1 MTQPYFIGLMSGT
14 SADGID
20 AVIVTTK
27 GEQSELIGSH
37 HRPMPAP
44 LRQEILAFRQSGQD
58 ELHRLATLDVQLAEE
73 YAAAVSALL
82 EAAQLEATAGRTKQD
97 GDSRADMKAA
107 APKVEAADLS
117 FPTTLTEEED
127 RPEVRARLTN
137 MHDFINTVEGW
148 YNQMIHV
155 PPQQIMRLIRLGS
168 KVVGLL
174 KFVGRKDTPNT

>member
-1 MTQPYFIGLMSGT
+1 MSGT

-82 EAAQLEATAGRTKQD
+82 EAAQLEA
-97 GDSRADMKAA
+97 AA
-107 APKVEAADLS
+107 
-117 FPTTLTEEED
+117 
-127 RPEVRARLTN
+127 VRAIGC
-137 MHDFINTVEGW
+137 HG
-148 YNQMIHV
+148 
-155 PPQQIMRLIRLGS
+155 G
-168 KVVGLL
+168 GL
-174 KFVGRKDTPNT
+174 